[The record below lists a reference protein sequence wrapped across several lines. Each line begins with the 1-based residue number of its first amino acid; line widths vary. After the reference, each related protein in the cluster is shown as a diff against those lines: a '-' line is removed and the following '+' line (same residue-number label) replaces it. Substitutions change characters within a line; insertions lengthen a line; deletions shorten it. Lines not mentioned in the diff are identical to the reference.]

1 MQTAHTFLSVYSQLC
16 INVQYDADE
25 KLLWIIELA
34 FPFWK
39 GRVTHH
45 SVPKGKDLFTYV
57 ARAATARCYRYA
69 YAPFCIAEECM
80 RCVCVCVCV
89 RITGWW
95 VWRIEGRNESQEL
108 IVSAE
113 TISFRC
119 FVAYCELA
127 AHRWCWCWVY
137 LVDSR
142 VTDTGHID
150 IKPIRPRL
158 HFVMQGQKLKFHV
171 GCLFGRFYRN
181 LVMCVI
187 AGFVSEVSI
196 FVLLE
201 CVSPFI
207 S

>member
-1 MQTAHTFLSVYSQLC
+1 M
-16 INVQYDADE
+16 NVQYDSDE

-45 SVPKGKDLFTYV
+45 SVPRGKDLCTYV
-57 ARAATARCYRYA
+57 ARAAKARCYRYA

-80 RCVCVCVCV
+80 RCVCVCLCV
-89 RITGWW
+89 MGCW

-108 IVSAE
+108 IMSAE

-119 FVAYCELA
+119 FVANFKLA
-127 AHRWCWCWVY
+127 ARCSCWFWAY
-137 LVDSR
+137 LVDSW

-150 IKPIRPRL
+150 FKPFKPRL
-158 HFVMQGQKLKFHV
+158 HCVMQGQKLKFHV

-181 LVMCVI
+181 SVMRVI
-187 AGFVSEVSI
+187 AGFGSEVSI
-196 FVLLE
+196 IVLLE
-201 CVSPFI
+201 CASPFTCI